1 MLALCQEYLD
11 PVKVTIHHGI
21 TTLLLVPA
29 DLSGTVGVL
38 VTTTASLAE
47 KNATSNASHPN
58 FLVKLLFIFYDY
70 GIFDDLYFLD
80 KCEKPQDAGGCQ
92 GNFSRWSYDKSSMTC
107 QEFTWGGC
115 QGNENNF
122 LSERECHLRCKDSA
136 RSRGKTISGSFEYKK
151 KELTTLITSGLY
163 IKYQS
168 GITVKK
174 VVSLLISLFN
184 PLLHTNKTNQK
195 HTCTQSKCPLLSVAT

>member
-58 FLVKLLFIFYDY
+58 FLVKLLFIFT
-70 GIFDDLYFLD
+70 IMIDLTVYIFLD

-107 QEFTWGGC
+107 QEFTWA
-115 QGNENNF
+115 
-122 LSERECHLRCKDSA
+122 DA
-136 RSRGKTISGSFEYKK
+136 RAMRTIF
-151 KELTTLITSGLY
+151 
-163 IKYQS
+163 
-168 GITVKK
+168 
-174 VVSLLISLFN
+174 
-184 PLLHTNKTNQK
+184 
-195 HTCTQSKCPLLSVAT
+195 